1 MRLMRGHL
9 LVGVP
14 FFVEETGFGFFW
26 SPECNP
32 LVLSAEATPIA
43 ADQANAFDIR
53 QFEHLS
59 VVLGCDGCE
68 HILFSD
74 GLRHLQLAVTM
85 GTVLDGPVCLR
96 YALSGF
102 RGVEAKALTLRRL
115 CHLCRFGRFPKTLYP
130 PERRAPRWAM
140 LLRAWDGLQA
150 GASQR
155 EIAVVLFGENAVR
168 RDWAAGFLRTRVQRL
183 IRGVEKLI
191 GGGYRQLL
199 Q

>member
-1 MRLMRGHL
+1 ML
-9 LVGVP
+9 
-14 FFVEETGFGFFW
+14 FFVEEFGSGILW
-26 SPECNP
+26 SPERNP
-32 LVLSAEATPIA
+32 LVLSAEAAPMA
-43 ADQANAFDIR
+43 AGQADAFDIR

-59 VVLGCDGCE
+59 VVLRCDGGE

-74 GLRHLQLAVTM
+74 ALRHLQLAVTL

-102 RGVEAKALTLRRL
+102 RGVEAKVLTLRRF
-115 CHLCRFGRFPKTLYP
+115 CHLCRFGRFPKSLYP
-130 PERRAPRWAM
+130 PERRAPRWTM
-140 LLRAWDGLQA
+140 LLRAWDGMQA

-155 EIAVVLFGENAVR
+155 EIAAVLFGENTVR

-183 IRGVEKLI
+183 IRGAEKLI